1 VVLANGYN
9 GMNAKIRFSTGRTV
23 PACARGSAAE
33 GKHVPA
39 CAAPRS
45 GQGQVVSA
53 TLITDIGKITFGGVL
68 GQMKVGLLLSVF
80 GEMEVVRD
88 VDRFTRRG
96 ITEEE

>member
-1 VVLANGYN
+1 MCTRLGC
-9 GMNAKIRFSTGRTV
+9 RRSTCQPCAV
-23 PACARGSAAE
+23 PL
-33 GKHVPA
+33 
-39 CAAPRS
+39 S

-53 TLITDIGKITFGGVL
+53 TLIADIGRTTFGGVL

-80 GEMEVVRD
+80 REMEVVKD